1 MYKGLYDEQEV
12 EKEMLLA
19 IPRKEKP
26 KLTQEDEKRFMDKKR
41 AKNLHMLQFKKK
53 MQNREK

>member
-19 IPRKEKP
+19 IPKKEKP
-26 KLTQEDEKRFMDKKR
+26 TLTQEDEKRFMDKKR
-41 AKNLHMLQFKKK
+41 AKDLHMLQFKKK